1 MKHSMKPKFPKNKLR
16 NEDTKMKKKI
26 AKVHP
31 RIKGRSTLFA
41 LWSCNIFW
49 EWTGGSEPT
58 QGDISGRPLWI
69 SHRIHF
75 VFLIASILDFSS
87 HPLWI
92 SHRIHFGFLIAST
105 LYFSSLLLCISPSHP
120 FWALIWAL
128 SVPLQA
134 CKAPGSQSFQIATN
148 SMTETVQLN
157 I

>member
-1 MKHSMKPKFPKNKLR
+1 MKPKFPKNKLR

-75 VFLIASILDFSS
+75 GFLIAFTLDFSL
-87 HPLWI
+87 HPFCI
-92 SHRIHFGFLIAST
+92 SHHTHFGFLITTTYFVFPHHIHFGFLIAST
-105 LYFSSLLLCISPSHP
+105 LDLSLHPLWIYHHYYFVFPHHIHSEI
-120 FWALIWAL
+120 
-128 SVPLQA
+128 
-134 CKAPGSQSFQIATN
+134 
-148 SMTETVQLN
+148 
-157 I
+157 

>member
-1 MKHSMKPKFPKNKLR
+1 MKPKFPKNKLR

-58 QGDISGRPLWI
+58 QGDISSR
-69 SHRIHF
+69 
-75 VFLIASILDFSS
+75 
-87 HPLWI
+87 PLWI
-92 SHRIHFGFLIAST
+92 SHRIHFGFLIGSTLDFSSDPLCISHHIHFVFLIASILDLSLHPFWIYHHIHFGFIIAST

-120 FWALIWAL
+120 F
-128 SVPLQA
+128 
-134 CKAPGSQSFQIATN
+134 
-148 SMTETVQLN
+148 
-157 I
+157 